1 MEQLLCT
8 KSCANEKLIKRP
20 ILTLKEG
27 TGTLF
32 LGGGAGWGE
41 DQKKTLWK
49 GTSFEMDCERWSE
62 FQLAEEHSMSKSGKV
77 VCPSR
82 REGGREEEMRP
93 YHKGLESP
101 GGEAGLNEG
110 SRKT

>member
-32 LGGGAGWGE
+32 FFFGGGGRGGG
-41 DQKKTLWK
+41 KMGRKL
-49 GTSFEMDCERWSE
+49 
-62 FQLAEEHSMSKSGKV
+62 SGKGHRLRWTV
-77 VCPSR
+77 KDGQSFNWQ
-82 REGGREEEMRP
+82 
-93 YHKGLESP
+93 KSIQ
-101 GGEAGLNEG
+101 
-110 SRKT
+110 